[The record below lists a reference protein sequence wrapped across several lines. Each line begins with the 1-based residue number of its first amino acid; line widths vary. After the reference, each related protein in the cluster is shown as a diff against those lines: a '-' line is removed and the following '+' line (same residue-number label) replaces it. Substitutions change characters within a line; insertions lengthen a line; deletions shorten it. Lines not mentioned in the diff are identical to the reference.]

1 MICNNLLTFIG
12 HFNMCDLPPPSRPL
26 NGTDL
31 VARVMNPAAFWYFFN
46 AVHPP
51 HPLPTPLPP
60 PSLSSLTDV
69 GQIN

>member
-46 AVHPP
+46 AVPSN
-51 HPLPTPLPP
+51 P
-60 PSLSSLTDV
+60 PSRLLFPRQVFLLSLTWDR
-69 GQIN
+69 